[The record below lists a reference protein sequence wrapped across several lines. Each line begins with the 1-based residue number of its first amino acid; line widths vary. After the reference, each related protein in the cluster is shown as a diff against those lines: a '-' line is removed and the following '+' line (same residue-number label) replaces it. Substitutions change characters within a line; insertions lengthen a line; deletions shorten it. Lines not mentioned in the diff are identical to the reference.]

1 MTTTRPTLA
10 AALALA
16 LAAVAPTPT
25 RATAPAGQPARPPRA
40 TAANL
45 QRAYESDLRARARYL
60 AFAEQADREGYRGVA
75 RLFRTGARSE
85 EVRAR
90 THAEALTQLGGT
102 PKPPAIGEPTVK
114 GTRQN
119 LLETLAYENAERV
132 AAYPGLAEQARN
144 DKAPAAVLS
153 FTLAH
158 DAEDG
163 LVKRYQEALAIL
175 ERMREPGSALHVC
188 TTCGHVAAAPEDRCP
203 VCHAPAK
210 AFARVD

>member
-1 MTTTRPTLA
+1 MTTIRPALA

-16 LAAVAPTPT
+16 LAAAAPTP
-25 RATAPAGQPARPPRA
+25 AQAADPAAQAVRPARA

-45 QRAYESDLRARARYL
+45 QRAHESDLRARARYL
-60 AFAEQADREGYRGVA
+60 AFAQQADREGYRGVA
-75 RLFRTGARSE
+75 RLFRAGARSE

-90 THAEALTQLGGT
+90 THAEALSLLGGT
-102 PKPPAIGEPTVK
+102 PRPPAIGEPTVK

-132 AAYPGLAEQARN
+132 AAYPGLAEQART
-144 DKAPAAVLS
+144 DRAPAAVLS

-158 DAEDG
+158 EAEDA
-163 LVKRYQEALAIL
+163 LVKRYQEALANL
-175 ERMREPGSALHVC
+175 DRLREPGSALHVC
-188 TTCGHVAAAPEDRCP
+188 DVCGHVTAAPEARCP